1 MFFSTIRSF
10 IKSASPSRNSIKT
23 NSMITT
29 QSSESH
35 SRSSSQEKP
44 TIPKEIA
51 SLISSKKMKQ
61 FSSVP
66 HIHIISKMGDGAF
79 SNVYRAYDEK
89 LEKEVAVKVVDK
101 RGLTPSQRNFI
112 HKEVTIL
119 RACNHPNIVS
129 LYEFIETP
137 QHYFLVIELVSGG
150 EIFNEIISHVYFSE
164 PMACHII
171 NQVAAGIAYLHKS
184 QGVVHRDIKPENI
197 LFEPIDLITDPEP
210 YISKGYVVHEGR
222 EGEGYIVEGI
232 GGAGIGKI
240 KIADFGLSKR
250 VLDSSTQT
258 PCGTVGYTA
267 PEIVKDEKYSY
278 SVDMWALG
286 CVLYTLLC
294 GFPPFYDED
303 IHVLTEKVA
312 QGYFEFLS
320 PWWDGISD
328 SAKNLVSRMLAVNPA
343 QRYTAETFFTHPWT
357 QTFGSSSSTA
367 VPKPLGLIT
376 PITPSVTLKEAFDVS
391 YAVQIMQDEESS
403 RRNTGRSGARSGPK
417 KKHLEGTLNSS
428 ATGSTT
434 SVSIE
439 DNYEAINHLYDQ
451 QQQHKVFSRGA
462 FEDGGSFNLS
472 LTNSTLIGKRKVK
485 AIPAEPVISKT
496 SLNIC

>member
-1 MFFSTIRSF
+1 M
-10 IKSASPSRNSIKT
+10 
-23 NSMITT
+23 
-29 QSSESH
+29 
-35 SRSSSQEKP
+35 
-44 TIPKEIA
+44 
-51 SLISSKKMKQ
+51 
-61 FSSVP
+61 
-66 HIHIISKMGDGAF
+66 
-79 SNVYRAYDEK
+79 YRAYDEK
-89 LEKEVAVKVVDK
+89 LGMEVAVKVVDK
-101 RGLTPSQRNFI
+101 HGLTSSQRNFI

-119 RACNHPNIVS
+119 RACNHPNIVK
-129 LYEFIETP
+129 LYEFLETP

-150 EIFNEIISHVYFSE
+150 ELFNEIISHVYFSE

-171 NQVAAGIAYLHKS
+171 NQVAAGIAYLHKE

-197 LFEPIDLITDPEP
+197 LFEPIDIITDPQP
-210 YISKGYVVHEGR
+210 YISKGHVVHEGR

-328 SAKNLVSRMLAVNPA
+328 SAKGLVSRLLAVNPA
-343 QRYTAETFFTHPWT
+343 QRYTAETYFTHPWT
-357 QTFGSSSSTA
+357 QSFGSNSQSRI
-367 VPKPLGLIT
+367 PKPLSLAT

-403 RRNTGRSGARSGPK
+403 RRNTGRASNRSGPK
-417 KKHLEGTLNSS
+417 KKLLDGTAASSSNGSNSS
-428 ATGSTT
+428 ITTGET
-434 SVSIE
+434 
-439 DNYEAINHLYDQ
+439 NYEAINHLYDHQ
-451 QQQHKVFSRGA
+451 QRKVFNRGA
-462 FEDGGSFNLS
+462 FGEDEASFNLS

-485 AIPAEPVISKT
+485 IIPTETVLPKT